1 MSCSDSWGKQRNL
14 RWQGTMIVEKILWK
28 EGYGS
33 LRRLLLKN
41 RWVSRGT
48 HSQVM
53 PPIPGESDEFLG
65 SGVTDQMSCICEK
78 LVLYHLTISCS
89 YSLGHFPLCFLF
101 PFPFQPSPNLFTTH
115 NAVFFLLLYCC
126 CFSFFFDWFC
136 FVFVIC
142 FILSA

>member
-1 MSCSDSWGKQRNL
+1 
-14 RWQGTMIVEKILWK
+14 MIVEKILWK

-78 LVLYHLTISCS
+78 LVLYPFDDLLLLLPRS
-89 YSLGHFPLCFLF
+89 FPSLF
-101 PFPFQPSPNLFTTH
+101 PIPIPIPTLPKS
-115 NAVFFLLLYCC
+115 LYHP
-126 CFSFFFDWFC
+126 
-136 FVFVIC
+136 
-142 FILSA
+142 